1 MSSWTTNFPRNVGQ
15 ARYVNE
21 QAAGGPTSGNIYL
34 TDRQSRVGVSAAT
47 VDDSVALGQS
57 ALAQASETTVIGGLA
72 RGTPVG
78 ATVVGYDAIIDAGA
92 NNSTSVGR
100 RTFVSADFSVAVGQ
114 IASCNTPGTGSTCVG
129 RQAVSNAANCTCVG
143 MNTTANNQNST
154 VIGEGATSS
163 HDGAVVIGK
172 DAVSVAGS
180 SLSIKSVNAPV
191 VAAAGASDVYLLVAI
206 NGVQYKLL
214 LHT

>member
-1 MSSWTTNFPRNVGQ
+1 MSWASNFPRNIGQ

-21 QAAGGPTSGNIYL
+21 QSAGGPTSGNIYL
-34 TDRQSRVGVSAAT
+34 TSQQSRVGVAATT
-47 VDDSVALGQS
+47 VDDSVAFGQS

-72 RGTPVG
+72 QGVPVG
-78 ATVVGYDAIIDAGA
+78 ATVVGYDAIVDAGA
-92 NNSTSVGR
+92 TSSTSVGR
-100 RTFVSADFSVAVGQ
+100 RSYVNADFSVAVGQ
-114 IASCNTPGTGSTCVG
+114 IAACNAPGTGSTCVG
-129 RQAVSNAANCTCVG
+129 RQAVSNAAGCTCVG
-143 MNTTANNQNST
+143 MNTTANNQDST
-154 VIGEGATSS
+154 VIGKGATSS
-163 HDGAVVIGK
+163 HDGAIVIGK

-206 NGVQYKLL
+206 NGVQYKML